1 MFKSSRPGALDI
13 VEQTL
18 QLDPRLMGHGVGFQD
33 SKAEVVGNGLIN
45 PLENMGVNFLPSNIA
60 ASVFAGGAVPST
72 WWRTL

>member
-1 MFKSSRPGALDI
+1 
-13 VEQTL
+13 
-18 QLDPRLMGHGVGFQD
+18 MGHGVGFQD